1 MAFIAGK
8 GFAILNSKAEQ
19 GDQKAKDLLAKL
31 DSIDQEEADRLF
43 SEILGKGGGGGSSKD
58 KKVKA
63 PGASATDG
71 QGKITEGDGEQPP
84 TGKTTPKKAGEAPVA
99 APAEPTGE
107 VTPKSKRQLREMVD
121 GVTQQLSKIGSSGN
135 KINDAGLQKLADKYD
150 TTVDNIMDIAFQNDI
165 DIESIYKETRQPKSK
180 PAATSPAQTPLSE
193 NTLFQAKVKLGDEL
207 TKGDIEA
214 WSYIS
219 GLSNDEVRET
229 YDKLKGTPAQSKTT
243 KPADPLSNENLQA
256 LFDSGLDTD
265 GVIDQVR
272 TQMRDV
278 QLDPNDPYKN
288 SDLQGIVEGFETG
301 YKPGGTNAP
310 EGLVTDL
317 DIERLGEELGISNQE
332 ARREY
337 EKAGAQ
343 FDTANSVYQ
352 PDAKTLLETLS
363 PEQPRLRTA
372 EDARTQELLE
382 FEPEQPAEVGTSFD
396 NALKRTGGNLSGD
409 DARKL
414 AEDYGISVNE
424 VYDIADEYK
433 AEQSYGQ
440 EQINRVDELGYNT
453 AGAFDVLTAG
463 DPALGIE
470 YARSAYGLNDE
481 QIKQTLQQGGATP
494 EQISSIEKALGGKP
508 EKFSSTIPTFQ
519 EDPKPLYN
527 DPEEAVRETL
537 LFEGGSL
544 SDGDKQGIADE
555 FGISIDEVNQ
565 LIRKEQSTTPF
576 RMEEPTPIQND
587 ETQRQVAAL
596 DTEIERIRNTQY
608 RNPDDAKNFVDDIT
622 NYESD
627 GRPLTESEF
636 NYYASQNNLSKDE
649 AEKAYQEYG
658 DKVYDNIPYSWEEEE
673 ERPGEDEKDRRD
685 GAIKDIRDAFNKFGP
700 SRGLSR
706 EQIINIATG
715 NSLSE
720 QDVEKLVDEQFAASQ
735 AQPTRTVTGQQQVQG
750 QGVKVP
756 PTKETAAAPDR
767 KKLEKAA
774 EDLGVDPNL
783 LEGLL
788 ELLKKVR

>member
-84 TGKTTPKKAGEAPVA
+84 TGKTTPKKAGA
-99 APAEPTGE
+99 APAKDTLNQAAEQAKSAYSLDRASVKGNKLIIPMGDGDFDFAGYPADDFFTQEEDAETGE
-107 VTPKSKRQLREMVD
+107 LVNIIDLDKFAQSQ
-121 GVTQQLSKIGSSGN
+121 GIGG
-135 KINDAGLQKLADKYD
+135 GL
-150 TTVDNIMDIAFQNDI
+150 
-165 DIESIYKETRQPKSK
+165 E
-180 PAATSPAQTPLSE
+180 ATSPAQTPLSE
-193 NTLFQAKVKLGDEL
+193 NALFKAKLKLNEPFTDS
-207 TKGDIEA
+207 DAEA
-214 WSYIS
+214 WSAIS
-219 GLSNDEVRET
+219 GLSTDEVRDT
-229 YDKLKGTPAQSKTT
+229 YDKLKGTPAQSKTA

-278 QLDPNDPYKN
+278 QLDPNDPFKN

-301 YKPGGTNAP
+301 YKPGVTNAP

-396 NALKRTGGNLSGD
+396 NALERTGGNLSGD

-414 AEDYGISVNE
+414 AEDYGISVAE
-424 VYDIADEYK
+424 VNAIADEYK
-433 AEQSYGQ
+433 AEQG
-440 EQINRVDELGYNT
+440 T
-453 AGAFDVLTAG
+453 
-463 DPALGIE
+463 
-470 YARSAYGLNDE
+470 
-481 QIKQTLQQGGATP
+481 
-494 EQISSIEKALGGKP
+494 KP
-508 EKFSSTIPTFQ
+508 EKFSSVTPTFQ

-576 RMEEPTPIQND
+576 RMEEPTPLPNE

-608 RNPDDAKNFVDDIT
+608 RNPDDAKNFVNDIT

-627 GRPLTESEF
+627 GKALTESEF
-636 NYYASQNNLSKDE
+636 NYYASQNDLTQDE

-658 DKVYDNIPYSWEEEE
+658 DKVYDNKPYSWDEPAPFEAEEISQQKSKLT
-673 ERPGEDEKDRRD
+673 PEKLN
-685 GAIKDIRDAFNKFGP
+685 ATLNESNKKDFINALTAQGVSEILANDFYNTSYGP
-700 SRGLSR
+700 SRL
-706 EQIINIATG
+706 G
-715 NSLSE
+715 NDPDYTLDE
-720 QDVEKLVDEQFAASQ
+720 ALRDVESVIGERKFSYKKAQA